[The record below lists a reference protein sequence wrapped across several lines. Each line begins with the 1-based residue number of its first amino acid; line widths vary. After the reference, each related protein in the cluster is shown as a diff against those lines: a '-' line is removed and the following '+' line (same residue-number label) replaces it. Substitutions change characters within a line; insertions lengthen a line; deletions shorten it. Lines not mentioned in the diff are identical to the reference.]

1 MKKTFIGYLLVL
13 IPLSSYSC
21 LQAEIGD
28 NVLEKEY
35 QTIRM
40 ENDSLRPTRNG
51 HSGMTMKNSHVTME
65 RMMVRLKV
73 SIQTVR
79 GVFTF

>member
-40 ENDSLRPTRNG
+40 ENDSLRPTRKW
-51 HSGMTMKNSHVTME
+51 TFRYDDEKFPWTME

-73 SIQTVR
+73 SNR
-79 GVFTF
+79 R